1 MDLLRVRA
9 TASGLVLGAI
19 ATVAAGACGGDDDT
33 GGEGE
38 TVASV
43 TAAVCAAYADVEL
56 SADEALA
63 IDIDASTV
71 PGLQA
76 ELAELTASVSA
87 FAAEAGVD
95 DEDIQAEIADA
106 VAELPS
112 DPDLGNQLQ
121 LNGVRDTRDIIVAD
135 VRAWLDDLDVDCP

>member
-1 MDLLRVRA
+1 MLGALAAIV
-9 TASGLVLGAI
+9 ASG
-19 ATVAAGACGGDDDT
+19 CGGDDDS
-33 GGEGE
+33 GGEDE

-43 TAAVCAAYADVEL
+43 TAAVCAAYAGVEL
-56 SADEALA
+56 SADQALA
-63 IDIDASTV
+63 IDVDASVV
-71 PGLQA
+71 PELQA
-76 ELAELTASVSA
+76 ALTELTSAISA

-95 DEDIQAEIADA
+95 DEDIQADIDDA

-135 VRAWLDDLDVDCP
+135 VRSWLDDLDVACP

>member
-1 MDLLRVRA
+1 MGLPRVR
-9 TASGLVLGAI
+9 TRASWIVLGAV
-19 ATVAAGACGGDDDT
+19 AALAAGACGDDDDT
-33 GGEGE
+33 DGE

-76 ELAELTASVSA
+76 ELTELTSTVSA

-95 DEDIQAEIADA
+95 DEDIQADIADA

-112 DPDLGNQLQ
+112 DPDLGDQLQ